1 MSFLFF
7 TNASP
12 DFDGQSLALNSQAI
26 LSVTE
31 HESGGSLL
39 FAQGGITWYVKEDY
53 LETISALNGATTG
66 GCNGCR

>member
-12 DFDGQSLALNSQAI
+12 EFLDESIAINSECV

-31 HESGGSLL
+31 GKEGGTFL
-39 FAQGGITWYVKEDY
+39 FAGGGITWHIKEDY
-53 LETISALNGATTG
+53 LETISALNGASG